1 MSKDEKLPSSRT
13 IEAVTSYSDTEPR
26 LIIGIGA
33 SAGGLEALTRLL
45 QSLPANTGMA
55 FVIVQHLDPAHDSA
69 LTQILAK
76 STSLPTVE
84 ITDGLTIA
92 PNYVYVI
99 PPNANL
105 SVSRG
110 VLRLEP
116 RDTARGG
123 TRSIDVFFES
133 LAQDKQ
139 DRAAGVI
146 LSGTASDGT
155 LGLEAIKAE
164 GGITFAQDE
173 TARYDSMPRSAI
185 ATGCVDFVLTP
196 ENIAAELGRI
206 AQHPYVASGRPDTG
220 ADDSGSDA
228 RHDEDVQ
235 SETAG
240 QRKQTARPGDNDLN
254 KILLLLR
261 THAGVDFT
269 LYKSNTIQRRI
280 ARRIV
285 LNKLDGLDGYAT
297 FLRGND
303 AELEALYA
311 DLLIG
316 VTEFFRNPDAFEFL
330 KRNVLPKLVA
340 ERRADPLRIWVLGC
354 STGQEAYS
362 LAMACTEFFDQ
373 LPRSPKLQIFATD
386 LSESMLGRA
395 RAGLYSEGMVATLS
409 PERLRRFFTE
419 ESGGYRIC
427 KPLRDA
433 VVFARQ
439 NLLSDPPFSRMDL
452 ISCRNLLIYLAASP
466 QQTILSTFHYALK
479 PKGYL
484 FLGASESIGSFTDL
498 FEPVDKKHRIYGR
511 KPGRAP
517 ALAMHLGPP
526 MPVSRQDRAARN
538 AAVPEGFHTEINA
551 QREADRV
558 VLNRFAPIGV
568 LVNAEFQVLQ
578 FRGDTSRYLK
588 PPTGQATLNVLKMA
602 RDGLMLPLR
611 AALNEAKKK
620 AKAVRRENVGV
631 GQNGKTL
638 NTNVEVVPLKNLKER
653 CYLIFFEEASD
664 VGRGARP
671 RPSPEQPIPT
681 RSAQSQKEQ
690 SSRIA
695 ELERELAEARDYVQ
709 SIQEQYE
716 AANEELQAS
725 NEEVTSSNEELQS
738 LNEEMETSKEELE
751 SANEELTTVNDE
763 MANRNAELGRIN
775 NDLVNLQTGTKLAI
789 VLLGR
794 DLTIRRFSPQAE
806 KQFGLVGADIGR
818 PFTHIRHNLN
828 MTDLEGF
835 IAGVIDAVQEREADV
850 QDKDERWHSL
860 RVRPYLTLDNKI
872 DGAVLVLVDID
883 ALKHAELAAAAAR
896 EQADAVIR
904 TTPDPL
910 LVLGADLHVR
920 SANEGFYRTF
930 GLVPADAV
938 GRSIFDLDRGA
949 WNIPKLR
956 ELLEEILPRNS
967 FFDDFEVMHN
977 FDRLGR
983 RTMLLNARTLNDRS
997 GQPAQILLGIRD
1009 LTNVVAFQAEMR
1021 RSEMR
1026 YRRLFEAARD
1036 GVLILDCDTR
1046 KIVDANPFIAE
1057 LLGYTRQE
1065 LCGKELF
1072 EIGLLKDRAANA
1084 AAFHTLL
1091 AEGRIRYDNLPLRAT
1106 DGAIREVEFVSSVYQ
1121 EDGERIIQCNIRDI
1135 GERREAEEH
1144 QLFLMAELDHRVR
1157 NTLSGVMAIAR
1168 QTVRHSAS
1176 LQDFRKSFEARLM
1189 ALSNTHRLLTISR
1202 WRSASL
1208 LDIMQTELA
1217 PFAREGRQ
1225 PFAIAGAE
1233 LRLNPKQALAMSLG
1247 IHELATNAAKYGA
1260 LGAPNGVVE
1269 VSWEVERSGDQSYV
1283 NFRWVETG
1291 GPRVELPGHK
1301 GFGST
1306 LLEHGLK
1313 AELDAEVL
1321 VDYQPDG
1328 LRCRLRIPLDTKV
1341 T

>member
-1 MSKDEKLPSSRT
+1 M
-13 IEAVTSYSDTEPR
+13 VV
-26 LIIGIGA
+26 GVGA
-33 SAGGLEALTRLL
+33 SAGGLEALTKLL

-69 LTQILAK
+69 LTQILSK

-92 PNYVYVI
+92 HDHIYVI

-105 SVSRG
+105 SISRG

-123 TRSIDVFFES
+123 TRSIDFFFES
-133 LAQDKQ
+133 LAQDQ
-139 DRAAGVI
+139 QERAAGVI

-173 TARYDSMPRSAI
+173 TARYDSMPRSAV
-185 ATGCVDFVLTP
+185 ATGCVDFVLSP

-206 AQHPYVASGRPDTG
+206 AQHPYVASGKPDIGT
-220 ADDSGSDA
+220 DDRASDV
-228 RHDEDVQ
+228 RHDEGVQ
-235 SETAG
+235 SDTAG
-240 QRKQTARPGDNDLN
+240 RRKQTTPGENDLK

-261 THAGVDFT
+261 SRSGVDFS
-269 LYKSNTIQRRI
+269 LYKSNTIRRRI

-285 LNKLDGLDGYAT
+285 LNKRDGLESYAR
-297 FLRGND
+297 FLRGNE

-311 DLLIG
+311 DVLIG
-316 VTEFFRNPDAFEFL
+316 VTEFFRNPEAFEFL

-340 ERRADPLRIWVLGC
+340 ERRDDPLRIWVLGC

-362 LAMACTEFFDQ
+362 LAMACTEFFDGVS
-373 LPRSPKLQIFATD
+373 RAPKLQIFATD

-395 RAGLYSEGMVATLS
+395 RAGLYSGGMVANLS

-452 ISCRNLLIYLAASP
+452 ISCRNLLIYLAAGP
-466 QQTILSTFHYALK
+466 QQAILPTFHYALK

-498 FEPVDKKHRIYGR
+498 FEPVDKKHRIYAR

-517 ALAMHLGPP
+517 ALTMHLGPP
-526 MPVSRQDRAARN
+526 MPVSKQDRTARTAAM
-538 AAVPEGFHTEINA
+538 PEDFHTEINV

-558 VLNRFAPIGV
+558 VLNRFAPVGV

-578 FRGDTSRYLK
+578 FRGDTSPYLK

-620 AKAVRRENVGV
+620 AKAVRRENVRV
-631 GQNGKTL
+631 GQNGRTQ

-653 CYLIFFEEASD
+653 CYLIFFEEANKVRRG
-664 VGRGARP
+664 VGS
-671 RPSPEQPIPT
+671 RPSPKPSRNQRTLP
-681 RSAQSQKEQ
+681 QKEQ
-690 SSRIA
+690 LSRIA
-695 ELERELAEARDYVQ
+695 ELERELTEMRDYVH

-763 MANRNAELGRIN
+763 MANRNAALGRIN
-775 NDLVNLQTGTKLAI
+775 DDLVNLQAGTKLPI

-794 DLTIRRFSPQAE
+794 DLTIRHFSPQAE
-806 KQFGLVGADIGR
+806 KQFGLLAADIGR
-818 PFTHIRHNLN
+818 PFSHIHHNLS
-828 MTDLEGF
+828 MTDLGGF
-835 IAGVIDAVQEREADV
+835 IASVIDAVQERDAEVRDTGG
-850 QDKDERWHSL
+850 RWYSL
-860 RVRPYLTLDNKI
+860 RARPYLTLDNKV
-872 DGAVLVLVDID
+872 DGAVLVLVDIE
-883 ALKHAELAAAAAR
+883 AVKHAELAANAAR

-910 LVLGADLHVR
+910 IVLSADLQIR
-920 SANEGFYRTF
+920 SANDGFYRTF
-930 GLVPADAV
+930 GLVPADAE
-938 GRSIFDLDRGA
+938 GRSIFELDHGA

-956 ELLEEILPRNS
+956 ELLEDILPRNS
-967 FFDDFEVMHN
+967 FFDDFEVAHN
-977 FDRLGR
+977 FDRLGH
-983 RTMLLNARTLNDRS
+983 RTMLLNARTLNDYS

-1009 LTNVVAFQAEMR
+1009 LTNVVAFQDEMR
-1021 RSEMR
+1021 RSELR

-1036 GVLILDCDTR
+1036 GVLILDRDTR
-1046 KIVDANPFIAE
+1046 KIVDANPFICE
-1057 LLGYTRQE
+1057 LLGYKRAE
-1065 LCGKELF
+1065 LRGKELF
-1072 EIGLLKDRAANA
+1072 EIGLLKDRAASE
-1084 AAFHTLL
+1084 AAFRKLL
-1091 AEGRIRYDNLPLRAT
+1091 TEGHIRYDNLPLRSK
-1106 DGAIREVEFVSSVYQ
+1106 DGTIREVEFVSSVYH
-1121 EDGERIIQCNIRDI
+1121 EDGERIIQCNVRDI
-1135 GERREAEEH
+1135 AERREAQEH

-1168 QTVRHSAS
+1168 QTVRHSQS
-1176 LQDFRKSFEARLM
+1176 LQDFRDSFEARLM
-1189 ALSNTHRLLTISR
+1189 ALSNTHRLLTMSR

-1208 LDIMQTELA
+1208 LDLVQAELA

-1225 PFAIAGAE
+1225 PFTISGTDV
-1233 LRLNPKQALAMSLG
+1233 RLNPKQALAMSLG

-1260 LGAPNGVVE
+1260 FATPNGLVE
-1269 VSWEVERSGDQSYV
+1269 ISWEVEGSGGHSYV
-1283 NFRWVETG
+1283 NFRWLEAG
-1291 GPRVELPGHK
+1291 GPRVEQPRRR

-1306 LLEHGLK
+1306 LIERGLK
-1313 AELDAEVL
+1313 TELDADVGLDYHPDGLRFHLRIRLDAEVA
-1321 VDYQPDG
+1321 
-1328 LRCRLRIPLDTKV
+1328 
-1341 T
+1341 